1 MRELTPL
8 ELMDYLASAD
18 HPPPLLLDV
27 REPAEFDICH
37 IEGSRLMPMG
47 EVAARMADLPRDQPI
62 IVICH
67 HGMRSYSIARYLEQQ
82 GFGPMLNLS
91 GGLDAWSRKVDLDM
105 PTY

>member
-8 ELMDYLASAD
+8 ELKDYLASAEA
-18 HPPPLLLDV
+18 PPLLLDV

-47 EVAARMADLPRDQPI
+47 EVAASLDDLPREKVI
-62 IVICH
+62 IAICH
-67 HGMRSYSIARYLEQQ
+67 HGMRSYNIARYLEQQ
-82 GFGPMLNLS
+82 GFGQVMNLI
-91 GGLDAWSRKVDLDM
+91 GGLDAWARKVDLSM